1 MSSSIATRQR
11 RFWLA
16 SSFLVPILSLGMSGA
31 QAQQAPSEQ
40 LPPIEVTSPTDPNR
54 TRAKP
59 TYDEASTSRR
69 VVPAAAP
76 STGTRPAAGTGSNVA
91 SQSASQG
98 TGDSGGRQF
107 SGIVGTAST
116 VITAEEIAHSPQQT
130 LPEIIAQ
137 VPGVQLQSFF
147 GGVNG
152 AKTSVDIRGFGAFAT
167 ANTLILVN
175 GRRLNDIDMAGVDLS
190 TIPRDSIERLEIT
203 RGNSGAVLYGD
214 NAVGGVINIVL
225 KNGVGGPPVAMRAEA
240 GVGSFNQRLANLS
253 ATTNYG
259 PWSTSFYGNAIK
271 SDGYRENNAL
281 DQRSGVGNLNYTTP
295 DLKAFLTV
303 TGDDQKLGFPGGR
316 FVDPSI
322 GVNELV
328 TNRRGAATPFDYGN
342 QQGASAT
349 AGFTKTILNGVDLIV
364 DGGVRKKDTQSGFF
378 GTVPFASP
386 LPSFSSTYNDASLQT
401 WSITP
406 RLSIKN
412 SILGVPSQILTGIDY
427 YDATFRQDRGAFKGL
442 APTHIY
448 DLSQQTLAGYWQHT
462 VGLLPTTDFSYG
474 ARIQNTSLSARD
486 QYDGNAPGCA
496 MFFNCSAQASP
507 LDSNETQYALHAG
520 LEHRFNSVF
529 SVFGRA
535 ARAFRTPTVDER
547 VASGPAFG
555 PPPFFPAIPGDFKL
569 KTQTSQDIEGG
580 FRIKSGG
587 FQMQSSIYAMDL
599 ENEIHFNP
607 ALFFNVNLDPT
618 RRYGSETSASLRVS
632 DSVTLRGGMAYTRAV
647 FREGPFAGRDVP
659 LVSQYTAMGGVTWNI
674 WQNYLV
680 FDATLRAWSERFMDN
695 DQANTQLPIPGSATA
710 DLKLSGQYD
719 RFFWSLSVNNLFNAL
734 YYDYAIASS
743 FTPGRFSAYP
753 LPGRT
758 YMVKVG
764 ATF

>member
-1 MSSSIATRQR
+1 M
-11 RFWLA
+11 
-16 SSFLVPILSLGMSGA
+16 
-31 QAQQAPSEQ
+31 
-40 LPPIEVTSPTDPNR
+40 
-54 TRAKP
+54 
-59 TYDEASTSRR
+59 
-69 VVPAAAP
+69 
-76 STGTRPAAGTGSNVA
+76 
-91 SQSASQG
+91 
-98 TGDSGGRQF
+98 
-107 SGIVGTAST
+107 
-116 VITAEEIAHSPQQT
+116 
-130 LPEIIAQ
+130 
-137 VPGVQLQSFF
+137 
-147 GGVNG
+147 
-152 AKTSVDIRGFGAFAT
+152 
-167 ANTLILVN
+167 
-175 GRRLNDIDMAGVDLS
+175 
-190 TIPRDSIERLEIT
+190 
-203 RGNSGAVLYGD
+203 LYGD
-214 NAVGGVINIVL
+214 NAIGGVINIVL

-281 DQRSGVGNLNYTTP
+281 DQRNGVGNLNYTTP

-316 FVDPSI
+316 NVDPSI

-328 TNRRGAATPFDYGN
+328 TARRAAATPFDYGN

-349 AGFTKTILNGVDLIV
+349 TGFTKTILNGVDLIV

-378 GTVPFASP
+378 GTVPLASP

-587 FQMQSSIYAMDL
+587 FQMQSSIYNMDL

-607 ALFFNVNLDPT
+607 VLFYNVNLDPT

-743 FTPGRFSAYP
+743 FTPGRFAAYP

-758 YMVKVG
+758 YLVKAG

>member
-1 MSSSIATRQR
+1 MSSTTATRQR
-11 RFWLA
+11 RFWLT
-16 SSFLVPILSLGMSGA
+16 SSFLVPIVSLGISTA
-31 QAQQAPSEQ
+31 QAQQTPPEQ

-59 TYDEASTSRR
+59 TYDEGSTSRR

-91 SQSASQG
+91 PQSASQG
-98 TGDSGGRQF
+98 AGGSGGRQF
-107 SGIVGTAST
+107 SGIVGASAT
-116 VITAEEIAHSPQQT
+116 VITADDIAHSPAQT
-130 LPEIIAQ
+130 LQEIIAQ
-137 VPGVQLQSFF
+137 TPGVQLTSLF

-152 AKTSVDIRGFGAFAT
+152 AKTSVDLRGFGAFAT
-167 ANTLILVN
+167 SNTLVLIN
-175 GRRLNDIDMAGVDLS
+175 GRRLNDIDIAGVDFS
-190 TIPRDSIERLEIT
+190 TIPRDSIERIEIT

-240 GVGSFNQRLANLS
+240 GVGSFNQRMASVSTALNS
-253 ATTNYG
+253 G

-281 DQRSGVGNLNYTTP
+281 DQRNGVGNLNYTTP

-303 TGDDQKLGFPGGR
+303 TGDDQKLGLPGGR
-316 FVDPSI
+316 IVDPSI

-328 TNRRGAATPFDYGN
+328 TNRRGAATPFDYAN

-364 DGGVRKKDTQSGFF
+364 DGGVRKKDTQSAFF

-427 YDATFRQDRGAFKGL
+427 YDATFNQKRGAFKGVP
-442 APTHIY
+442 PTHIY

-486 QYDGNAPGCA
+486 RYDPNAPGCA

-507 LDSNETQYALHAG
+507 LDSNETQYALHLG
-520 LEHRFNSVF
+520 LEHRFNNIF
-529 SVFGRA
+529 SMFGRA
-535 ARAFRTPTVDER
+535 ARAFRTPNVDER
-547 VASGPAFG
+547 VSSGPAFD
-555 PPPFFPAIPGDFKL
+555 PFFTPLPGDFKL
-569 KTQTSQDIEGG
+569 KTQTSHDIEGG

-587 FQMQSSIYAMDL
+587 FQMQSSIYNMDL

-607 ALFFNVNLDPT
+607 VLFFNTNLDPT
-618 RRYGSETSASLRVS
+618 RRYGSETSAALRVS

-647 FREGPFAGRDVP
+647 FREGAFAGNDVP
-659 LVSQYTAMGGVTWNI
+659 LVSRYTASGGVTWNI

-680 FDATLRAWSERFMDN
+680 FDATVRAWSERFMDN
-695 DQANTQLPIPGSATA
+695 DQANTQRRIPADATV
-710 DLKLSGQYD
+710 DLKLSGAYEH
-719 RFFWSLSVNNLFNAL
+719 FFWSLSVNNLFDAL